1 MYGIHRAINQKK
13 FNSEGHKTIVS
24 ILYLS
29 NQIKNFHS
37 TQFKKFKITPQQYN
51 ILRILRGSH
60 PQPLT
65 IGILKERMLDK
76 MCDASRLVD
85 RLEKL
90 QLAKRIENLEDRRA
104 VNVNITENGLKALS
118 TIDLEEDKH
127 NSIIDVLNPEEVMQ
141 LNALMDKLIDLHLP
155 SIESNS

>member
-13 FNSEGHKTIVS
+13 FKSEGHKSIVS

-29 NQIKNFHS
+29 NFIKNYHS
-37 TQFKKFKITPQQYN
+37 SQFKKHKITPQQYN

-60 PQPLT
+60 PMPLT
-65 IGILKERMLDK
+65 IGILKDRMLDK

-85 RLEKL
+85 RLEKM
-90 QLAKRIENLEDRRA
+90 QLAKRVENTEDRRA
-104 VNVNITENGLKALS
+104 VNVNITELGLQVLS
-118 TIDLEEDKH
+118 NIDVEEDKF
-127 NSIIDVLNPEEVMQ
+127 NSLINVLSADEVLH

-155 SIESNS
+155 SAVSHS